1 MFHCLH
7 THMYNVSPMFD
18 ALAERFDDLDEC
30 KDVAEYGCVAGV
42 SDFIYSSELAEF
54 YDKYEDEIET
64 ELDSLGLTY
73 ADLVDTTDFWTLQE
87 CKEKAVWCIVEMYC
101 HQRVDAACAVA

>member
-1 MFHCLH
+1 
-7 THMYNVSPMFD
+7 MYNVSPMYD

-30 KDVAEYGCVAGV
+30 KDVAEYGCSAGV

-87 CKEKAVWCIVEMYC
+87 CKEKAVWCVVEMYC